1 LKAKKITFK
10 SKTQK
15 HYKMK
20 NLAKK
25 SKPGTKS
32 LAELEDKYFGK
43 KGSSKREQY
52 EKQVNIEII
61 GELLKQYRENMHF
74 TQEQLAKKMGMDKTY
89 ISKIENNVKTQR
101 IDTLVSF
108 LKALQGHLFI
118 RIATDGGYKEV
129 ELV

>member
-1 LKAKKITFK
+1 METKNLSKKI
-10 SKTQK
+10 
-15 HYKMK
+15 
-20 NLAKK
+20 
-25 SKPGTKS
+25 KPGSKS
-32 LAELEDKYFGK
+32 LEELEDKYFGK
-43 KGSSKREQY
+43 RNTPKREQY

-61 GELLKQYRENMHF
+61 GELLKQYRENKHL
-74 TQEQLAKKMGMDKTY
+74 TQEQLAKKIGMDKTY

-118 RIATDGGYKEV
+118 RIPSDGGFKEV